1 MSGSIR
7 WFPYETDAGDDFAI
21 KADESN
27 TEAVNSGVGTPSS
40 LFALPRNV
48 KPRHGIYRSADGLTS
63 RKVYF
68 VSQDNYNSV
77 TVGSTITV
85 NGITLFLTRKVGEVI
100 SAAQT
105 IDTGLTDGD
114 NP

>member
-7 WFPYETDAGDDFAI
+7 WFPYVTDSGDNFAL

-27 TEAVNSGVGTPSS
+27 TEAVNSGVGTPTS
-40 LFALPRNV
+40 LFAVPRNI
-48 KPRHGIYRSADGLTS
+48 KPRYGIYRSADGLTT

-68 VSQDNYNSV
+68 TSQENYNSV
-77 TVGSTITV
+77 TVGSSISV
-85 NGITLFLTRKVGEVI
+85 NGVTLFLTRKVGEIV